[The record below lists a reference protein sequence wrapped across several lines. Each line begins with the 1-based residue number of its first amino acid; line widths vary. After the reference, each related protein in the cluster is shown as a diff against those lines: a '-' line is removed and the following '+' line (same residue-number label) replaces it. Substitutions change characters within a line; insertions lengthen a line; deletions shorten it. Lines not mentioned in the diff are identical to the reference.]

1 MNLPLQPQTLGKSAV
16 LKSAGK
22 SNKFLGK
29 SVPKMTKMTLKG
41 GGAVDSES
49 GHEHDCHIYRV
60 GDVIY
65 SATLGMV
72 DLIKG
77 TNSYYKLQLLEHDAK
92 NR

>member
-1 MNLPLQPQTLGKSAV
+1 MLGKSGV
-16 LKSAGK
+16 FKSAGK
-22 SNKFLGK
+22 SSKSAEK
-29 SVPKMTKMTLKG
+29 SVPKLTKMTLKG

-72 DLIKG
+72 DLIRG
-77 TNSYYKLQLLEHDAK
+77 TNSYYKLQLLEHDNK
-92 NR
+92 NRWEFLEY